1 MSVEIIGNA
10 DGIVTVKVVGK
21 LTQSEIARAQ
31 QQAIGIIT
39 RQGKIRLLVI
49 AENFQGWEGGGDWGD
64 VSFQAEYDEQI
75 ERMAIVGEKR
85 WEDLTL
91 IFVAK
96 GFRGF
101 PIEYF
106 QPDDLPKARAW
117 LAEGS

>member
-10 DGIVTVKVVGK
+10 DGIVTVKVAGK
-21 LTQSEIARAQ
+21 LSQPEIARAQ

-39 RQGKIRLLVI
+39 RQGKIRILVI
-49 AENFQGWEGGGDWGD
+49 AENFQGWEGGGNWDD
-64 VSFQAEYDEQI
+64 VSFQADHDKHI
-75 ERMAIVGEKR
+75 ERMAVVGQKR

-96 GFRGF
+96 GYREF

-117 LAEGS
+117 LAQGS